1 MNTIETLTFIIAL
14 FGLALGI
21 ANTWYLFRSPR
32 FRLKVIPKLCFDMQ
46 GGRYLAIDWDAQV
59 QQLRAAAA
67 PSRWGIEVINLN
79 AFAVT
84 IDEIGFSDNTDDGQM
99 AMVDPEISR
108 GRKWPVRLKPR
119 EKVMYYSTDGM
130 DLPKTVLAN
139 PRAYAKTD
147 CGLCV
152 YGTSPVLTKEAHIML
167 RDAHVPLG

>member
-21 ANTWYLFRSPR
+21 ANTWYLFRWPR

-46 GGRYLAIDWDAQV
+46 GGRYLALDWDAQL

-84 IDEIGFSDNTDDGQM
+84 IDEIGFSDNTDD
-99 AMVDPEISR
+99 
-108 GRKWPVRLKPR
+108 
-119 EKVMYYSTDGM
+119 
-130 DLPKTVLAN
+130 
-139 PRAYAKTD
+139 
-147 CGLCV
+147 
-152 YGTSPVLTKEAHIML
+152 
-167 RDAHVPLG
+167 